1 MHDETIKRIH
11 HLHNIVLVLM
21 MNLDDVD
28 ERVKESI
35 VSMAG
40 SIVSI
45 IEEFINEG
53 DDSVPSA
60 EIKKLQRV
68 SKKMKSIFSL
78 FFVC

>member
-1 MHDETIKRIH
+1 
-11 HLHNIVLVLM
+11 

-28 ERVKESI
+28 ESVKESI
-35 VSMAG
+35 VSMAN
-40 SIVSI
+40 SIVFT

-68 SKKMKSIFSL
+68 SKKMKSFFSWYY
-78 FFVC
+78 VCSNNYQKQRLIYNTSGI

>member
-1 MHDETIKRIH
+1 
-11 HLHNIVLVLM
+11 M

-28 ERVKESI
+28 ESVKESI
-35 VSMAG
+35 VSMAN
-40 SIVSI
+40 SIVFT

-68 SKKMKSIFSL
+68 SKKMKSFFSWYY
-78 FFVC
+78 VCSNNHQKQRLIYNTSGI

>member
-1 MHDETIKRIH
+1 
-11 HLHNIVLVLM
+11 M

-78 FFVC
+78 FFVCWNNHNKQRLIYN

>member
-1 MHDETIKRIH
+1 
-11 HLHNIVLVLM
+11 M